1 MKKVLKKIF
10 IDGFTG
16 MTQGMFVTLIMGTA
30 FVQIGTWIGGYI
42 GAQFIIFGNIARLLT
57 GAGIGVGVAAMFGA
71 DSLVTVS
78 AAITGMLG
86 AFHGLGSAALG
97 NSGEPRGGFIAAY
110 IAIEIGMLIS
120 QKTSFSLILTP
131 FASILSGALVG
142 YFATP
147 YITRFIYW
155 IVGLASYNVAAS
167 PIIGGIVVAVL
178 FSLFAVMP
186 LNLPALAMSLGLSGV
201 AAGAATIGVCCSM
214 VGFAVSGYRDNKLGG
229 VFAHGFGSAVV
240 QFPNVLKRPLILI
253 PSIISSAILGPF
265 GAALLKLSD
274 TAYGAGTGSLVMIG
288 QFETWRCMVPGT
300 PVPIVVIEI
309 FLMHFLLPG
318 LLCLAVS
325 EVMRKL
331 NWIKKGDM
339 RLLH

>member
-1 MKKVLKKIF
+1 
-10 IDGFTG
+10 
-16 MTQGMFVTLIMGTA
+16 
-30 FVQIGTWIGGYI
+30 
-42 GAQFIIFGNIARLLT
+42 
-57 GAGIGVGVAAMFGA
+57 
-71 DSLVTVS
+71 
-78 AAITGMLG
+78 
-86 AFHGLGSAALG
+86 
-97 NSGEPRGGFIAAY
+97 
-110 IAIEIGMLIS
+110 
-120 QKTSFSLILTP
+120 
-131 FASILSGALVG
+131 
-142 YFATP
+142 
-147 YITRFIYW
+147 
-155 IVGLASYNVAAS
+155 
-167 PIIGGIVVAVL
+167 
-178 FSLFAVMP
+178 
-186 LNLPALAMSLGLSGV
+186 
-201 AAGAATIGVCCSM
+201 M

-229 VFAHGFGSAVV
+229 VFAHGFGSAVL